1 MVYKITHRE
10 ELVGN
15 FFYDASSEDEAMEK
29 YMYDMENGFLDFWK
43 MEMVDSA
50 DTIEPIEETE
60 Q

>member
-10 ELVGN
+10 ELVGS

-29 YMYDMENGFLDFWK
+29 YMYDIENGFLDFGK